1 MATSLVLVVVLL
13 VLLILV
19 KALRT
24 GRRRLREDAS
34 AGPQTMV
41 SPGDTAFSAVFV
53 SSNNSASNS
62 YSADPGA
69 ACHDSAGTAGACH
82 DGGGSSGH

>member
-1 MATSLVLVVVLL
+1 MAASLVLVVVLL

-53 SSNNSASNS
+53 SSNNTS
-62 YSADPGA
+62 YSADPSA
-69 ACHDSAGTAGACH
+69 ACHDSGGSAAACH